1 MKWVMMILFNLIM
14 YPSFKAIWNEVD
26 KAKKEQKIKQQ
37 LKEHKCRGLMRE
49 CIMIYFTEEEMKM
62 IELISWKKGYSDLKD
77 KQVLRKIVIEN
88 IN

>member
-1 MKWVMMILFNLIM
+1 M
-14 YPSFKAIWNEVD
+14 ED
-26 KAKKEQKIKQQ
+26 KIIYELKSKEQKIKQQ

>member
-14 YPSFKAIWNEVD
+14 YPSFKA
-26 KAKKEQKIKQQ
+26 
-37 LKEHKCRGLMRE
+37 
-49 CIMIYFTEEEMKM
+49 IMIYFTEEEMKM